1 MPRPILYFAR
11 HGETDWNRERRLQ
24 GQHDIPL
31 NALGRV
37 QASRC
42 GELLRGLLERDGRPA
57 AQYDYVSSPL
67 GRARET
73 MELMRAAM
81 GLDPGAYRTDARL
94 MEMSFGRWE
103 GFTFAE
109 LQAREA
115 RGAGRARARQMGLR
129 AAGRRELRAAPG
141 PGARLVREPGARQRG
156 VGAWRRVPGADRA
169 SRFGAARGG
178 LDGRYRAGA
187 ASTCSTATAWR
198 ATSSDSKSRA
208 AGLSSGRSGETPQG
222 RLANLKAMRSLARS
236 ASVQLGLLRRL
247 LLLLLLLHG
256 HGRDPL
262 RECCSS
268 AGGLTER
275 RGFGPWARPLTVNDD
290 GIGARRATEKWKK
303 R

>member
-1 MPRPILYFAR
+1 MARPTLYFAR

-37 QASRC
+37 QASRS

-81 GLDPGAYRTDARL
+81 GLDPEAYRTDARL

-115 RGAGRARARQMGLR
+115 AALAERERDKWGFVLPGGESYAQLQVRVRAWYETMERDSVVSAHGGVCRALI
-129 AAGRRELRAAPG
+129 AHLNLA
-141 PGARLVREPGARQRG
+141 EPE
-156 VGAWRRVPGADRA
+156 
-169 SRFGAARGG
+169 
-178 LDGRYRAGA
+178 A
-187 ASTCSTATAWR
+187 ASIGDIGQGCVYVFDG
-198 ATSSDSKSRA
+198 SSMSRH
-208 AGLSSGRSGETPQG
+208 E
-222 RLANLKAMRSLARS
+222 
-236 ASVQLGLLRRL
+236 
-247 LLLLLLLHG
+247 
-256 HGRDPL
+256 
-262 RECCSS
+262 
-268 AGGLTER
+268 
-275 RGFGPWARPLTVNDD
+275 
-290 GIGARRATEKWKK
+290 
-303 R
+303 